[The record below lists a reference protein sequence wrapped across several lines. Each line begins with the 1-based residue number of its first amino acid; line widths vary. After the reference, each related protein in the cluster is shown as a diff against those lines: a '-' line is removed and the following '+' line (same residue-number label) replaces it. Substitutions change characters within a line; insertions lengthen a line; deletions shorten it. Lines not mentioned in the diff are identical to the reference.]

1 MIISSPRS
9 KRRARIEIIPLIDI
23 VFFLL
28 ATFVMVSLSMV
39 KNQGMPVNL
48 PRASSGTR
56 QTQGNQQYTA
66 ITVMQNGEIFFNK
79 KKVTL
84 LELRSN
90 LQELIRKEPDPRI
103 ILNGDDEA
111 TLGKAVSVLNE
122 AHSLGIKRFSIST
135 KQS

>member
-48 PRASSGTR
+48 PRASSGSR
-56 QTQGNQQYTA
+56 QIHGNQYTA
-66 ITVMQNGEIFFNK
+66 ITVTQNGEIFFNK

-84 LELRSN
+84 PELRSN
-90 LQELIRKEPDPRI
+90 LEALKRQDPDPLI
-103 ILNGDDEA
+103 LLNGDDEA
-111 TLGKAVSVLNE
+111 TLGKAVSVLDE
-122 AHSLGIKRFSIST
+122 AHKLGIKKFAIST
-135 KQS
+135 KQP

>member
-1 MIISSPRS
+1 MIIPSLRS
-9 KRRARIEIIPLIDI
+9 KRKARIEIIPLIDI

-48 PRASSGTR
+48 PRASSGVR
-56 QTQGNQQYTA
+56 QTQNDPHTM
-66 ITVMQNGEIFFNK
+66 ITVMKNGEIFFNK
-79 KKVTL
+79 KKVTWT
-84 LELRSN
+84 ELRSS
-90 LQELIRKEPDPRI
+90 LQELTHKTPDPRI
-103 ILNGDDEA
+103 ILNGDEEA

-122 AHSLGIKRFSIST
+122 AHTLGIKKFSIST